1 MVTQLAM
8 AHERQLIEKGSKI
21 RIVVSNSNDLLATSK
36 QPSQDKSVLS
46 KKVTLPG
53 DAAQG
58 NESGATIKLQVMASG
73 SKKYKDLEFDLT
85 SNPFSMPSV

>member
-1 MVTQLAM
+1 M

-21 RIVVSNSNDLLATSK
+21 RIIVSNRNDLLASSK
-36 QPSQDKSVLS
+36 QSKNSTSSES
-46 KKVTLPG
+46 KKISSASEEIET
-53 DAAQG
+53 
-58 NESGATIKLQVMASG
+58 GATIKLQVMASG